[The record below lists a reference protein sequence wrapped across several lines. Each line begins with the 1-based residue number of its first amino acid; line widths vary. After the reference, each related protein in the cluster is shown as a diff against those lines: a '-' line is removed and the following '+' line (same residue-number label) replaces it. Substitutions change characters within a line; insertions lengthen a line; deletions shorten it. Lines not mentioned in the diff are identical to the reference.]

1 LATLWHQ
8 QGGGWVGPAR
18 RAAAG
23 WLLRAGIAAWLGVL
37 GLLAVGGTAAPGPPR
52 QPYEFKA
59 ALLQKLAQF
68 VEWPASAQGAP
79 GQPFVI
85 GILGRDPF
93 EGWLEKVLGSKT
105 VNGRPIEFR
114 RYTRVEEAL
123 KGHCHLLFI
132 AASEKPRLDSEL
144 ERLRTAPILT
154 VGDTEAFGEKGV
166 MVNLFNS
173 GANVRF
179 EIDAARISEAGLAVS
194 SKLLAVAAKVRGHP
208 KPGG

>member
-1 LATLWHQ
+1 MR
-8 QGGGWVGPAR
+8 PAR

-23 WLLRAGIAAWLGVL
+23 WLLRAGIAAWLGVF
-37 GLLAVGGTAAPGPPR
+37 GLLTAGGTAASGPPR
-52 QPYEFKA
+52 QPYEVKA

-68 VEWPASAQGAP
+68 VEWPAATQGAA

-114 RYTRVEEAL
+114 RYSGVEEAL
-123 KGHCHLLFI
+123 QGPCHLLFI
-132 AASEKPRLDSEL
+132 AASEKPRLDTEL
-144 ERLRTAPILT
+144 EHLRTAPILT
-154 VGDTEAFGEKGV
+154 VGDTEEFGEKGV

-173 GANVRF
+173 GENVRF
-179 EIDAARISEAGLAVS
+179 EIHAGRIAEAGLRVS
-194 SKLLAVAAKVRGHP
+194 SKLLAVAAKVRGRP